1 MSQVMMKN
9 LKEYGNSD
17 NESDVSNVLSKETDS
32 IRSATANSR
41 SDPNDLSDLLTRDV
55 LVDIK
60 RVVGSADVLG
70 TGIFTGDIISPCTS
84 PVYSRKR
91 TLPQNNDEM
100 TIPSTSNPFRVFRKG
115 PSELNNRRIPGKE
128 PRIRLEVSNEASPI
142 RNIGNCQTP
151 QRTRSRL
158 PRNDSQNV
166 ATGSD
171 DALDDITDMVVI
183 AEIIEAFKEIS
194 EPNSL
199 AIPKKETGGLL
210 LGMKWGNK

>member
-1 MSQVMMKN
+1 M
-9 LKEYGNSD
+9 
-17 NESDVSNVLSKETDS
+17 
-32 IRSATANSR
+32 
-41 SDPNDLSDLLTRDV
+41 
-55 LVDIK
+55 
-60 RVVGSADVLG
+60 
-70 TGIFTGDIISPCTS
+70 
-84 PVYSRKR
+84 
-91 TLPQNNDEM
+91 
-100 TIPSTSNPFRVFRKG
+100 
-115 PSELNNRRIPGKE
+115 NNRRIPGKE
-128 PRIRLEVSNEASPI
+128 PRIRLKVSNEASPI
-142 RNIGNCQTP
+142 INIGNCQTT
-151 QRTRSRL
+151 QRTRFRL